1 MRTITKEQMV
11 KLKSIHDDLEELLRV
26 EGKMCIALAGRKGKI
41 GRYVEEYADCFSI
54 PKEDILNIIENEQV
68 LSNIGERISN
78 LKSGEWYRLWEIE
91 DAELILSVYAKILN
105 WWNNRAIAEKSQ
117 LACAVKYMK

>member
-11 KLKSIHDDLEELLRV
+11 KLKIIHDDLEELLRV

-41 GRYVEEYADCFSI
+41 GRYVEEYVDCFSI
-54 PKEDILNIIENEQV
+54 PKEDILNIIKNEQV

-78 LKSGEWYRLWEIE
+78 LKSGEWYKLWETD
-91 DAELILSVYAKILN
+91 DAELILSVYAEILN
-105 WWNNRAIAEKSQ
+105 RWNNRAIAEKSQ
-117 LACAVKYMK
+117 LACAVKYIK